1 MSSMRIAMVANTSW
15 YLFNV
20 RLNLMRVL
28 AAAGH
33 KVLAIGSPDQYAERI
48 LRAGFEH
55 ISVPFSGDGVNPLRE
70 LKTVL
75 LLMRILRETASELVL
90 SYTPKGNLYS
100 GLASMGIGINTIPNI
115 SGLGRAFISRFPVP
129 HIVRFLYRVV
139 LRRSSMIFFQNE
151 DDRRLFIQ
159 EGLVKQEKTQRVPGS
174 GVDLDRFKLS
184 SNGSRFERKV
194 IRFLLAG
201 RLLWDKGVG
210 EFVQAARLLKSKYPK
225 KVEFQLLGFLDVQNP
240 SVISRTDIGK
250 WESEGV
256 IIYLGVTDD
265 IQLYYETADCV
276 VLPSYREGVPRT
288 LLEAAAMELPIIT
301 TDAVGCRDA
310 VEDGKT
316 GFICKTR
323 DAVDLA
329 RKMEKMIHLAPEE
342 REAMGKAG
350 RVKMEREFDERIV
363 IDQYL
368 SAIEQVSITDPLCP
382 CYSRLQNR

>member
-1 MSSMRIAMVANTSW
+1 
-15 YLFNV
+15 
-20 RLNLMRVL
+20 
-28 AAAGH
+28 
-33 KVLAIGSPDQYAERI
+33 VLAIGSPAQYAARI